1 MTTTEEEAP
10 LAGPGGLFEKIR
22 AHVPTPQGQG
32 QVFERLVKAFL
43 THDPLF
49 AERFSRVWLWREW
62 PGNRGE
68 RDTGIDLVAEERDG
82 GTCAIQCKF
91 YGLRQSLRREHID
104 SFLVASSRMPF
115 TSRIF
120 VSTTERWSENAE
132 KALADQRVPVQ
143 RIGIADF
150 EASPFDWA
158 RFDPD
163 HPDQLPPSIMD

>member
-10 LAGPGGLFEKIR
+10 LAGPGGLFAKIR
-22 AHVPTPQGQG
+22 AYVPTPQGQG

-49 AERFSRVWLWREW
+49 AERFSRVWLWSAW

-91 YGLRQSLRREHID
+91 YGAGQHLGREQLD
-104 SFLVASSRMPF
+104 SFLVASARTTL
-115 TSRIF
+115 TSRIL
-120 VSTTERWSENAE
+120 VPTRTPTWSANVTAR
-132 KALADQRVPVQ
+132 DGTPTPPPR
-143 RIGIADF
+143 
-150 EASPFDWA
+150 SPSRPSGAA
-158 RFDPD
+158 RPGARAGRDGG
-163 HPDQLPPSIMD
+163 